1 MLYAFSILS
10 SFLTAASPMAP
21 GIEPAPAPAL
31 TVTAAPED
39 APPPAPPAAVKAAMK
54 LRALASRTLATPLP
68 EGLDDQDRARAMV
81 RRAVAAT
88 VALGND
94 SHIATQLSV
103 ACREALRNIEAQ
115 PRAAALLV
123 ELVTDSAAK
132 NLAFQPI
139 LEAALPKGFPYP
151 AAAGQIQIAEYPQ
164 YRLARSAMGGRSQ
177 NGAFFTL
184 FRHIQSNEIAMT
196 APVEMT
202 MDGNSAVDMAFLY
215 GDPKIGEAGQDGRV
229 AVQDIEPMT
238 VLTIGVRGGS
248 RSDAMGDAIAEL
260 EGWIKENNATWERAG
275 NARLMGYNSPMVPRN
290 KQFSE
295 VQIPV
300 KRVKK

>member
-1 MLYAFSILS
+1 MLYAISILS
-10 SFLTAASPMAP
+10 SLLSSASPMNA
-21 GIEPAPAPAL
+21 GIEPSSAPVAPLSAGL
-31 TVTAAPED
+31 ED
-39 APPPAPPAAVKAAMK
+39 APPVPPAAVMASMK
-54 LRALASRTLATPLP
+54 LRALASKTLATPLP
-68 EGLDDQDRARAMV
+68 DGLNDQDRVRAMV
-81 RRAVAAT
+81 RRAVAAS
-88 VALGND
+88 VALGD
-94 SHIATQLSV
+94 ESYIASQLNE
-103 ACREALRNIEAQ
+103 ACKEALRNLETQ

-123 ELVTDSAAK
+123 ELATEGAAK
-132 NLAFQPI
+132 NLAFRPI

-151 AAAGQIQIAEYPQ
+151 AAAGEIQIAEYPQ
-164 YRLARSAMGGRSQ
+164 YRLARSSMGGRSQ

-215 GDPKIGEAGQDGRV
+215 GDPEIGEAGQDGRV

-238 VLTIGVRGGS
+238 VLTIGVRGSS
-248 RSDAMGDAIAEL
+248 RSSAVTAAMAEL
-260 EGWIKENNATWERAG
+260 EAWIKANGSTWERAG

-295 VQIPV
+295 VQIPIQ
-300 KRVKK
+300 RVKKK